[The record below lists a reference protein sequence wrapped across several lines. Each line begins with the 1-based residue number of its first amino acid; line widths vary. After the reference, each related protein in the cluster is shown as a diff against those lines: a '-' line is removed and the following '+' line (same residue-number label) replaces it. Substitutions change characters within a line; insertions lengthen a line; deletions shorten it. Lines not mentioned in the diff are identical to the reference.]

1 MDSISVLQEQ
11 MTTTFPISVSTI
23 SGKSSAPRYA
33 HFMLGLYAKAAGLRL
48 CYLYCK
54 KSKKWI
60 GKLTNS
66 QAGQKALSGR
76 IPNPTEMGI
85 QQLTSLFRKVSLE
98 LSAVGN

>member
-1 MDSISVLQEQ
+1 MYGISVLWEQ
-11 MTTTFPISVSTI
+11 MTTTLPISISTI
-23 SGKSSAPRYA
+23 SGKSSAPRYV

-66 QAGQKALSGR
+66 QAGQKTLSDR
-76 IPNPTEMGI
+76 TPNPTEMGI
-85 QQLTSLFRKVSLE
+85 QHHTSFFRKVSLE